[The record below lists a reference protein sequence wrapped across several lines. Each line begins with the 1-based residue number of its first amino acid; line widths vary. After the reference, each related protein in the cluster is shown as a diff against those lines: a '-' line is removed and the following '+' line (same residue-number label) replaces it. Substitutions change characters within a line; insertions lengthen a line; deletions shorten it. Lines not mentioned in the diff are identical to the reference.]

1 MDELTK
7 LIIENQKFIYY
18 IANKFPNYPNK
29 EDLFQVGAI
38 GFQKGYACYD
48 PNRGVKLT
56 THLYKYIF
64 GEMSKFI
71 QKDRSVKCGRD
82 LIKIASQIE
91 KASILLTQR
100 IMREPSLVEVCA
112 YLGIEEKLALMAL
125 ESNYKVRS
133 TDEIIYQDGKDRVL
147 GDFISDT
154 KYTDI
159 DSLLELK
166 EALSKLSP
174 TERLLIEK
182 RYFSDLTQ
190 SETARELGMSQVQV
204 SRKESKILE
213 KMRSKMVA

>member
-7 LIIENQKFIYY
+7 LIIENQRFIYY

-38 GFQKGYACYD
+38 GFQKGYKCYD
-48 PNRGVKLT
+48 PSRNVKLT

-71 QKDRSVKCGRD
+71 QKDRSLKCGRD

-91 KASILLTQR
+91 KTSILLTQR
-100 IMREPSLVEVCA
+100 FMREPSLTEVCA

-166 EALSKLSP
+166 EALSKLGP
-174 TERLLIEK
+174 KERLLIQK
-182 RYFSDLTQ
+182 RYFSNLTQ
-190 SETARELGMSQVQV
+190 SETAKELGMSQVQV